1 MASGSSAELSRAT
14 VRRERSEF
22 DGNAASRRR
31 VWAPKSRSFL
41 DATELVTPWR
51 RRRDGERL
59 DFLGESVIVD
69 ACIEGHGASWGD
81 DGHGSVHARVRRQN
95 GAEWNDPGS
104 GEQDEELCR
113 SASHQVMAVPGS
125 VVGVRE

>member
-41 DATELVTPWR
+41 DATELVTQWR
-51 RRRDGERL
+51 RRRDGERP

-69 ACIEGHGASWGD
+69 ACIEGHGASRGD
-81 DGHGSVHARVRRQN
+81 DGHGSVHAASAARTELN
-95 GAEWNDPGS
+95 GTIPG
-104 GEQDEELCR
+104 
-113 SASHQVMAVPGS
+113 
-125 VVGVRE
+125 REN